1 MAQPFSR
8 WKRCFWR
15 NFSQCGKG
23 VFGATFLNVEKVFFG
38 STFSKGGK
46 GGKGCYQE
54 PNAPP
59 PKTELAAIG
68 SENASAIPG
77 VAAPTNGVVSC

>member
-1 MAQPFSR
+1 
-8 WKRCFWR
+8 
-15 NFSQCGKG
+15 
-23 VFGATFLNVEKVFFG
+23 VERVFFG
-38 STFSKGGK
+38 STFVRGGNGVFGSTFVR
-46 GGKGCYQE
+46 GGNGVLAQPFLKVDYHE